1 MHSTQRHWLNDRLQ
15 RIGPPLAWA
24 IATTATLT
32 VFAIIVMIVNY
43 APLNRESE
51 KRIATEL
58 PVATYETVS
67 ALIKAMGTT
76 CVRVCAIAPG
86 PSLLSETTL
95 DVACAAETAANAC
108 LSPTHYR
115 VSVEEVP
122 ASPQR

>member
-1 MHSTQRHWLNDRLQ
+1 MHSTPRHWLDDRLQ

-24 IATTATLT
+24 IGATAILT

-51 KRIATEL
+51 RRIETEL
-58 PVATYETVS
+58 PVATYGTVS
-67 ALIKAMGTT
+67 ALIKAMGEN
-76 CVRVCAIAPG
+76 CVRVCSIAPG
-86 PSLLSETTL
+86 PSLNSETTL
-95 DVACAAETAANAC
+95 DVACAAETTANAC
-108 LSPTHYR
+108 LTPTHYR